1 MKISVFGLGY
11 VGCVTAGCLAQNGHD
26 VIGVDVNSAKVRT
39 INDGKSPIV
48 EAEIEQIIDA
58 AVVDKQLS
66 ATISTEEAVLNT
78 DVSLI
83 CVGTPS
89 NGNGSLDLRSV
100 EICSKEIGTALNK
113 KSGFH
118 AVAVRST
125 VMPGSTRDVIA
136 PILEKYSQKK
146 SGIDFGVCTNPEF
159 LREGTSVADFL
170 DPPFTLI
177 GCREKRVIE
186 IMSELYSFI
195 QAPLVETDTEVAE
208 IVKYVNNGFHALKV
222 CFANEIGNV
231 CKAVGIDSH
240 EVMRIFCQDHKLNIS
255 SNYLKPGFAF
265 GGSCLPKDLKAVTY
279 LAKSK
284 DVHTPVLN
292 AILPSNNQQ
301 LKNAIDIIAGLGKKP
316 IGIYGLSFKSGT
328 DDLRESPMVVLAEYL
343 IGKGYD
349 LRIYDRNVSLATIFG
364 ANREFIER
372 EIPHIQRLLTDCLDE
387 FLRFADIVVV
397 GHRPCPED
405 FSKLEG
411 KTIVD
416 LVRMTSD
423 RRREAYYGLCW

>member
-26 VIGVDVNSAKVRT
+26 VIGVDVNAAKVRT

-58 AVVDKQLS
+58 AVVDKQLR

-89 NGNGSLDLRSV
+89 NGNGSLNLKSV
-100 EICSKEIGTALNK
+100 EICSKQIGTALNK

-349 LRIYDRNVSLATIFG
+349 LRIYDRNVSLASFCG
-364 ANREFIER
+364 
-372 EIPHIQRLLTDCLDE
+372 LLIL
-387 FLRFADIVVV
+387 
-397 GHRPCPED
+397 
-405 FSKLEG
+405 
-411 KTIVD
+411 
-416 LVRMTSD
+416 
-423 RRREAYYGLCW
+423 